1 MAAQALNVL
10 EESMNING
18 GPNAREVFWMS
29 MHISLDQMS
38 AVCTAAGTHL
48 SCCTLW
54 VLKVSAVVTVVDR
67 DGDGDWRRR
76 HRRHWAEVGCHQY

>member
-18 GPNAREVFWMS
+18 GPNVREVFRMS

>member
-1 MAAQALNVL
+1 MELQVRRDCGEGLV
-10 EESMNING
+10 M
-18 GPNAREVFWMS
+18 W
-29 MHISLDQMS
+29 S
-38 AVCTAAGTHL
+38 ASGMHL